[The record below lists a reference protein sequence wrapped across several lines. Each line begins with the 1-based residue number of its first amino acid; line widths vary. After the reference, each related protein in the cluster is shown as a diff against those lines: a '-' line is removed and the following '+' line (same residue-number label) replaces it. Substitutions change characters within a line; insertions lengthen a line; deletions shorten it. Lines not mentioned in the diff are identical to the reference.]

1 MAPLLPLLH
10 ISPVF
15 YILSSFPL
23 STPNKTKRNP
33 VIFCLRRPM
42 IPSDMM
48 APLFLSL
55 PLRSLAVAARVYHH
69 AYKSV
74 REDQIG
80 FQKYKIHGDIKK
92 QRGGEA

>member
-1 MAPLLPLLH
+1 
-10 ISPVF
+10 
-15 YILSSFPL
+15 
-23 STPNKTKRNP
+23 
-33 VIFCLRRPM
+33 M

-55 PLRSLAVAARVYHH
+55 SLRSLAVAARVYHH

-92 QRGGEA
+92 TKGRRSLASSKKEREKKKRERNQENVVDEREMQDDW